1 MSIIDETMS
10 QDPAFTTDNEKD
22 TFKFDEVVET
32 SPDSQPNEENKETE
46 GNDSVVAE
54 DNQNEPEEDQKVP
67 YSRFKKVVD
76 ERNETASKIQFLE
89 ERLQELENNRQEST
103 PEDTEMPSEWV
114 ELYGNNEVAKR
125 AWAVQQRR
133 EDEIAERAISQ
144 AVERLRKQQE
154 DEINAVA
161 ENEETI
167 DNNLFELQE
176 RIGKKLSSKQEEEIL
191 TIVDEFSPVG
201 DDGKYITVFP
211 FDKAY
216 EIYALRQSQK
226 GLGTRQAR
234 QAVADLAGNQSE
246 GEADP
251 QEPNFKRGWDNWR
264 EAL

>member
-1 MSIIDETMS
+1 MS
-10 QDPAFTTDNEKD
+10 QDQAFTTDNEKD
-22 TFKFDEVVET
+22 TFNFEEVVET
-32 SPDSQPNEENKETE
+32 SPESLTNEENKETE

-54 DNQNEPEEDQKVP
+54 DNQNEPEDDQKVP

-89 ERLQELENNRQEST
+89 ERLQELESNRQEST
-103 PEDTEMPSEWV
+103 PEETEMPSEWV
-114 ELYGNNEVAKR
+114 ELYGNNDVAKR

-144 AVERLRKQQE
+144 AVERLRAQQ
-154 DEINAVA
+154 DEEVNAIA

-167 DNNLFELQE
+167 DNNLLELQDKL
-176 RIGKKLSSKQEEEIL
+176 GKRLTSKQEEDIL

-201 DDGKYITVFP
+201 NDGKYITVFP

-234 QAVADLAGNQSE
+234 QTVADLAGNQSD
-246 GEADP
+246 GEADSND
-251 QEPNFKRGWDNWR
+251 PNFKRGWDNWR
-264 EAL
+264 EAI